1 MSFNFILEDEWEVDG
16 LKDRDLTSLSPGDP
30 YYSDC
35 YQCPFFNM
43 LNTVMRKDRIYWA
56 GEEHPEYSDIVYIDS
71 YFCPKHNRSIDYL
84 AERCFDYRKEK
95 S

>member
-1 MSFNFILEDEWEVDG
+1 MAFNFILEGEWDVQDD
-16 LKDRDLTSLSPGDP
+16 KAPSPSPGEP

-35 YQCPFFNM
+35 HQCSFFNI
-43 LNTVMRKDRIYWA
+43 LSVEMREERIYWA
-56 GEEHPEYSDIVYIDS
+56 GKDHPEYSDIVYIDS